1 MRRLTAFVLSIAV
14 LAGMTFTTLA
24 DPVEDAGG
32 VQEETVLPA
41 QQNITDDDENV
52 IGGDETFPSVSVGD
66 DAPVNLALGKTAYT
80 SYARGDGLHDPTKLT
95 DGDLTTVS
103 QGWGSTETQCI
114 IVDLGSSQAF
124 SKVMVRLNNGRK
136 ITTWAVQYTDVEAPG
151 TTAGLNAWKDV
162 SSSDWQNAKTGELD
176 DSTWD
181 DKTVQNLEVTF
192 APKTARY
199 VRFCVTGVTSNTDIA
214 TKQLIKWYEFEVYYE
229 ASEVPVP
236 VLRLKGDSSVRLALG
251 QEYEEAGFTADDGSG
266 NDISSQ
272 VEISGNVNNKKTG
285 TYTLTYSIPSLSL
298 TATRTVEV
306 YAEALNL
313 AATNGASDGSTLSL
327 SYKGNT
333 YDSASVQWLLSDSE
347 TGSYTPIE
355 GATGR
360 TYTIKYADKD
370 KYIKAQ
376 AILGEGYEAVTSSG
390 AAHVGN
396 VAFKGTLTSN
406 QDAGGGGALANVTD
420 GNTATN
426 LRQRW
431 GSTNDTTYCINLGS
445 EQYVD
450 RMVVYSLDSTANGSH
465 KINGWK
471 VQYSNAETPAVAAD
485 SADWTDIED
494 ASPVTDTSTWTVQTI
509 NFAPVKARHIRFV
522 VTTLFAGWS
531 GAYWINE
538 IEVFN
543 THAVEKPV
551 ITLNGDAAMSV
562 NIGETFTDPGATA
575 LDSDGL
581 SNIDVTVGG
590 DTVNTVTPG
599 RYTITYNVTGSNGV
613 AAEEKTRVVTVVAA
627 NPPVITLKGGKE
639 MTVYQNRTFTDPGA
653 TAVDLNNADISANI
667 VVTGTVDTTKLGD
680 YTLEYN
686 VTDSR
691 GVAAAA
697 VMRTVHVVEAKPVLT
712 LKGDA
717 EMAVVQGRPFTDPGV
732 TAVDADGNDLTESVV
747 VSVINPGATE
757 PNKTGTV
764 DTNIPGIYT
773 IRYNVEDAAGIAAES
788 VTRKVTVIST
798 AVSLTYTSAMPG
810 GVLSASYVWDGYDTA
825 NGAAYQ
831 WVRASSIDGSFEPIT
846 GATGETYTLSAADVN
861 KYIKLTITPAGAP
874 AVTTPNHVSVGNIAL
889 GKNITSTVNHGS
901 GPAVDMLDG
910 NKDTC
915 TRAYGS
921 TPLCEYTI
929 DLGGERQISMARLFS
944 HGDSARKIKHFTID
958 YTTEASV
965 SKTTKWTTLADV
977 PVNTTAVNSLDKV
990 VWNFDRVTARH
1001 VRINIDDGVANA
1013 DYSGTWYFDEFELYN
1028 AANGTPTLT
1037 LKGEEKMSVER
1048 GGTFVDPGV
1057 TAVDEAGVD
1066 LSAAVVV
1073 SGDTVDTSKLGT
1085 YIVNYDV
1092 TDAWGNVAQTVTRT
1106 VVVHEIDTQPPVIHL
1121 NGAATIRIH
1130 QDDTWT
1136 DPGVLVTD
1144 NIDTDVSATIG
1155 GDTVDTKTL
1164 GEYIIT
1170 YDAVDRSGNRAQQVT
1185 RKVVVVAKDEDVEP
1199 PVVTLNG
1206 AAEVEV
1212 WQGYSYTEQGATARD
1227 GSTDVTGSIK
1237 MEGSVNT
1244 AVLGTYVLTYS
1255 VSDAAG
1261 NIGIAT
1267 RIVKVVEEP
1276 AIERDTRELK
1286 IEGASNLQAIVKDLI
1301 LRNRGTYG
1309 STITWESSNENVI
1322 RPDGTVIRPSNGN
1335 AVVTLTATITNGGEV
1350 RKKTFDP
1357 VTVLQS
1363 TGSTGGGGGSSTG
1376 GGRPGGVTNTV
1387 SGSGGGTTN
1396 PVTPSEPSTPQQPGN
1411 GTLSGFSDMNQAAW
1425 ADLAVSELSKRG
1437 ILNGVGDGTFQ
1448 PQRAVTREEFVKI
1461 VVEAFGFGTGTA
1473 AANFSDVSAQ
1483 EWYYPYVA
1491 SATQLGI
1498 VGGTGDGFFGTGR
1511 AITREEMAAIICRAA
1526 EAKGLELKADKEKED
1541 FADNGTISDWAREN
1555 VYALQQAG
1563 IISGMGDGTF
1573 APGQQCTRAE
1583 AAKVV
1588 YELTKYMW

>member
-24 DPVEDAGG
+24 DPVEEAEVGG

-41 QQNITDDDENV
+41 QQDIADDDENV
-52 IGGDETFPSVSVGD
+52 IGGDEILPSVSVGD
-66 DAPVNLALGKTAYT
+66 DAPVNLASNATATNGY
-80 SYARGDGLHDPTKLT
+80 RNGDRAKLN
-95 DGDLTTVS
+95 DGDMTTNAAFYSSTTLENMWITLDFGQATKFNQLKIYGKKVHRIDTWKIQYS
-103 QGWGSTETQCI
+103 NDNTNWQEVKSGKNPNSTGTDNQWWGDTVFDESFAE
-114 IVDLGSSQAF
+114 
-124 SKVMVRLNNGRK
+124 
-136 ITTWAVQYTDVEAPG
+136 VE
-151 TTAGLNAWKDV
+151 
-162 SSSDWQNAKTGELD
+162 
-176 DSTWD
+176 
-181 DKTVQNLEVTF
+181 
-192 APKTARY
+192 ARY
-199 VRFCVTGVTSNTDIA
+199 VQFRVTGQTTYSAQGTEI
-214 TKQLIKWYEFEVYYE
+214 YEVEVYYTP
-229 ASEVPVP
+229 SEVPVP

-285 TYTLTYSIPSLSL
+285 TYTLTYSIPTLNLS
-298 TATRTVEV
+298 ATRTVTV
-306 YAEALNL
+306 YAETLNI
-313 AATNGASDGSTLSL
+313 AATNGASYGSTLSL
-327 SYKGNT
+327 SYAGNT
-333 YDSASVQWLLSDSE
+333 YDSANIQWVSSDSE
-347 TGSYTPIE
+347 KGDYTLID

-360 TYTIKYADKD
+360 TYTIKDTDKD
-370 KYIKAQ
+370 KYIKASVS
-376 AILGEGYEAVTSSG
+376 LGEGYEAVLSSN

-396 VAFKGTLTSN
+396 VAFKRTLTSN
-406 QDAGGGGALANVTD
+406 QNADGGGALANVTD

-590 DTVNTVTPG
+590 DTVNTAAPG

-717 EMAVVQGRPFTDPGV
+717 EMAVLQGRTFTDPGV
-732 TAVDADGNDLTESVV
+732 TAVDADGNDLTASVK

-757 PNKTGTV
+757 PNRTGTV
-764 DTNIPGIYT
+764 DTNTPGIYT

-831 WVRASSIDGSFEPIT
+831 WVRASSIDGSFEPIA

-874 AVTTPNHVSVGNIAL
+874 AVTTPNHVSVGNVVL
-889 GKNITSTVNHGS
+889 GKTVLGSSDVSS
-901 GPAVDMLDG
+901 GPKAHLVDG
-910 NKDTC
+910 NKDTFS
-915 TRAYGS
+915 RAWSS
-921 TPLCEYTI
+921 TTEYEFVI
-929 DLGGERQISMARLFS
+929 DLGSEQPISMARLFS
-944 HGDSARKIKHFTID
+944 HGDSAKKIKHFTID
-958 YTTEASV
+958 YTTDATV
-965 SKTTKWTTLADV
+965 DFSKPSTTKWNKLVDV
-977 PVNTTAVNSLDKV
+977 PVDITAASSLDKV
-990 VWNFDRVTARH
+990 VWTFDRVTARH
-1001 VRINIDDGVANA
+1001 VRFYIDDVVPDKKTDPVNGN
-1013 DYSGTWYFDEFELYN
+1013 DGTWYLDEFEVYN

-1073 SGDTVDTSKLGT
+1073 SGDTVDTSKLGN

-1155 GDTVDTKTL
+1155 GDTVNTKTL

-1227 GSTDVTGSIK
+1227 GNTDVTGSIK

-1267 RIVKVVEEP
+1267 RIVKIVEEP

-1322 RPDGTVIRPSNGN
+1322 RPDGTVIRPSSGN

-1387 SGSGGGTTN
+1387 SGSGGTTN
-1396 PVTPSEPSTPQQPGN
+1396 PVTPSGPSTPQQPGN
-1411 GTLSGFSDMNQAAW
+1411 GTLSRFSDMNQAAW

-1437 ILNGVGDGTFQ
+1437 IINGVGDGTFQ

-1461 VVEAFGFGTGTA
+1461 VVEAFGFGTGAA

-1491 SATQLGI
+1491 SATQLGV
-1498 VGGTGDGFFGTGR
+1498 VGGMGDGSFGTGR
-1511 AITREEMAAIICRAA
+1511 AITREEMATIICRAA
-1526 EAKGLELKADKEKED
+1526 EAKGLELKSDKEKED

>member
-1 MRRLTAFVLSIAV
+1 
-14 LAGMTFTTLA
+14 
-24 DPVEDAGG
+24 
-32 VQEETVLPA
+32 
-41 QQNITDDDENV
+41 
-52 IGGDETFPSVSVGD
+52 
-66 DAPVNLALGKTAYT
+66 
-80 SYARGDGLHDPTKLT
+80 
-95 DGDLTTVS
+95 
-103 QGWGSTETQCI
+103 
-114 IVDLGSSQAF
+114 
-124 SKVMVRLNNGRK
+124 
-136 ITTWAVQYTDVEAPG
+136 
-151 TTAGLNAWKDV
+151 
-162 SSSDWQNAKTGELD
+162 
-176 DSTWD
+176 
-181 DKTVQNLEVTF
+181 
-192 APKTARY
+192 
-199 VRFCVTGVTSNTDIA
+199 
-214 TKQLIKWYEFEVYYE
+214 
-229 ASEVPVP
+229 
-236 VLRLKGDSSVRLALG
+236 
-251 QEYEEAGFTADDGSG
+251 
-266 NDISSQ
+266 
-272 VEISGNVNNKKTG
+272 
-285 TYTLTYSIPSLSL
+285 
-298 TATRTVEV
+298 
-306 YAEALNL
+306 
-313 AATNGASDGSTLSL
+313 
-327 SYKGNT
+327 
-333 YDSASVQWLLSDSE
+333 
-347 TGSYTPIE
+347 
-355 GATGR
+355 
-360 TYTIKYADKD
+360 
-370 KYIKAQ
+370 
-376 AILGEGYEAVTSSG
+376 
-390 AAHVGN
+390 
-396 VAFKGTLTSN
+396 
-406 QDAGGGGALANVTD
+406 
-420 GNTATN
+420 
-426 LRQRW
+426 
-431 GSTNDTTYCINLGS
+431 
-445 EQYVD
+445 
-450 RMVVYSLDSTANGSH
+450 
-465 KINGWK
+465 
-471 VQYSNAETPAVAAD
+471 
-485 SADWTDIED
+485 
-494 ASPVTDTSTWTVQTI
+494 
-509 NFAPVKARHIRFV
+509 
-522 VTTLFAGWS
+522 
-531 GAYWINE
+531 
-538 IEVFN
+538 
-543 THAVEKPV
+543 
-551 ITLNGDAAMSV
+551 
-562 NIGETFTDPGATA
+562 
-575 LDSDGL
+575 
-581 SNIDVTVGG
+581 
-590 DTVNTVTPG
+590 
-599 RYTITYNVTGSNGV
+599 
-613 AAEEKTRVVTVVAA
+613 
-627 NPPVITLKGGKE
+627 
-639 MTVYQNRTFTDPGA
+639 
-653 TAVDLNNADISANI
+653 
-667 VVTGTVDTTKLGD
+667 
-680 YTLEYN
+680 
-686 VTDSR
+686 
-691 GVAAAA
+691 
-697 VMRTVHVVEAKPVLT
+697 
-712 LKGDA
+712 
-717 EMAVVQGRPFTDPGV
+717 
-732 TAVDADGNDLTESVV
+732 
-747 VSVINPGATE
+747 
-757 PNKTGTV
+757 
-764 DTNIPGIYT
+764 
-773 IRYNVEDAAGIAAES
+773 
-788 VTRKVTVIST
+788 
-798 AVSLTYTSAMPG
+798 MPG

-874 AVTTPNHVSVGNIAL
+874 AVTTPNHVSVGNVVL
-889 GKNITSTVNHGS
+889 GKTVLGSSDVSS
-901 GPAVDMLDG
+901 GPKAHLVDG
-910 NKDTC
+910 NKDTFS
-915 TRAYGS
+915 RAWSS
-921 TPLCEYTI
+921 TTEYQFVI
-929 DLGGERQISMARLFS
+929 ELDGEQSISMARLFS
-944 HGDSARKIKHFTID
+944 HGDSAKKIKHFTID
-958 YTTEASV
+958 YTTDTTVDV
-965 SKTTKWTTLADV
+965 SPTSTTKWNKLVDIPVDV
-977 PVNTTAVNSLDKV
+977 TAASSLDKV
-990 VWNFDRVTARH
+990 VWTFDRVTARY
-1001 VRINIDDGVANA
+1001 VRFNIDDVVPDKKIDPVNGN
-1013 DYSGTWYFDEFELYN
+1013 DGTWYLDEFEVYN
-1028 AANGTPTLT
+1028 AANGAPTLT

-1130 QDDTWT
+1130 QDGKWE

-1227 GSTDVTGSIK
+1227 GNTDVTGSIK

-1335 AVVTLTATITNGGEV
+1335 AVVTLTATITNGDEV
-1350 RKKTFDP
+1350 RTKTFDP

-1363 TGSTGGGGGSSTG
+1363 TGSTGGGGGSST

-1473 AANFSDVSAQ
+1473 AANFSDISAQ

-1541 FADNGTISDWAREN
+1541 FADNGTISDWARDN